1 MKKKEPAEPAAV
13 LSIPAMKL
21 AVFELVLKGVSPLV
35 THKFSAQSQKAIEDK
50 QQQKPGMKKAAK
62 DPDAEFRG
70 GMHEVPGRPGVYGF
84 PASGFKKAAVAACQY
99 TEDLQRRSG
108 YVRGAFHVLG
118 DIVPIVDKNNRP
130 VVPVVN
136 TANVRVGGM
145 TKVADVRYRPE
156 FRGWYV
162 KLRIRYNESAIS
174 PAQIANLYNLGKAL
188 DEGKS
193 TTTPIARA
201 ADATPIGQLP

>member
-70 GMHEVPGRPGVYGF
+70 GMHEVPGRPGVH
-84 PASGFKKAAVAACQY
+84 ASTPKTSRGVRATYAELSTCSGTSF
-99 TEDLQRRSG
+99 RSWT
-108 YVRGAFHVLG
+108 R
-118 DIVPIVDKNNRP
+118 
-130 VVPVVN
+130 
-136 TANVRVGGM
+136 
-145 TKVADVRYRPE
+145 
-156 FRGWYV
+156 
-162 KLRIRYNESAIS
+162 
-174 PAQIANLYNLGKAL
+174 
-188 DEGKS
+188 
-193 TTTPIARA
+193 TTGRWC
-201 ADATPIGQLP
+201 LS